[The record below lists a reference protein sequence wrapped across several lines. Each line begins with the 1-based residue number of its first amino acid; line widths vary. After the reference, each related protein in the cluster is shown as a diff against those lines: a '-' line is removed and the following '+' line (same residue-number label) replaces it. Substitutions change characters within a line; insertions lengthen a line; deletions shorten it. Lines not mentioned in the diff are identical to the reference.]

1 MYSIILITNAESC
14 TPFSLTKFGQATFL
28 FKNRTFEPFTENT
41 ADKPRLQL
49 AKPNVNVTS
58 STKMFTQSS
67 IVAYAKCNY
76 WLAKN

>member
-1 MYSIILITNAESC
+1 MPKEPLRESC
-14 TPFSLTKFGQATFL
+14 TPFSLTKFGLATFQFENGTCEL
-28 FKNRTFEPFTENT
+28 FTGRNA

-58 STKMFTQSS
+58 RIKMFTHSS
-67 IVAYAKCNY
+67 IVAYAECNY

>member
-1 MYSIILITNAESC
+1 MPKEPLRESC
-14 TPFSLTKFGQATFL
+14 TPFSLTKFGVATFQ
-28 FKNRTFEPFTENT
+28 FKNRTCAPFTGRNT

-58 STKMFTQSS
+58 ISKMFTHSS